1 MKQFDY
7 NEYRKNNPLLK
18 EDVPSFLNSTAPIQL
33 QLNAKLLR
41 NIPEE
46 VLKDFYS
53 RVKEMESEGTDL
65 DSSISYAIYD
75 MSQEG

>member
-1 MKQFDY
+1 
-7 NEYRKNNPLLK
+7 
-18 EDVPSFLNSTAPIQL
+18 VPSFLNSTAPIQL

-65 DSSISYAIYD
+65 DSSISYAIND